1 MPATAPKFNRVRA
14 MATSTATTLAASNLR
29 TSSRQTRTNPART
42 SKIVGSSLRQNS
54 LISNPVVPPVN
65 TNEPHGFYPA
75 ITHFTDAITALPR
88 EYRRHTSLLKEVDAK
103 AWAPEENL
111 QTLLTACIAS
121 RPARE
126 ASTSLQNADEASKS
140 TAEPQTQQNAPE
152 SVTLAAIDDTSQT
165 SAASVDPVTLQRRRL
180 FYDLRN
186 NLTEMMVT
194 MDEKNHVINNANEE
208 LSRHLRRLEAIFPHI
223 ASEVSEEA
231 RLGSLTHWAYLENRV
246 PARATGHTS
255 RREAAASLATMHE
268 TDIASRSESR
278 REAMLA
284 RKQRQTHV
292 DSDFDEQRNSNRRNN
307 SNGKTRRIG
316 EIAAEAGLGISNAG
330 SAPKRKKVERPAGG
344 SVTAEV
350 VSARSNA
357 GGASMSREPSQQD
370 GVSKKRKAPTSGINT
385 ARKRYERPGFR
396 KFATNHV
403 FGRLATNASATYSPA
418 LISSPIS
425 GAFGKD
431 AHRGSPALSAVRPQS
446 SRARQNP
453 TQTVESTR
461 ARPASSTAHKNASI
475 GNGLTAS
482 TPELQ
487 NVAATTGKSAAEVKS
502 TMKESTNNR
511 GDRLVEDNDLTVNGT
526 NGESVGESVRGGI
539 LLERSSSKLGSLKRE
554 ADGMEE
560 SLTKNGASPR
570 LAQSALATERPSRGR
585 SSKTATPI
593 IGTFAESLEN
603 IDVDRANGLKS
614 KRPQPRS
621 RMKDQL
627 QDSLSPT
634 GLPVKR
640 SHKKGAGL
648 AAQAAAMQA
657 KRVTKDPAEDA
668 ASSMADGEQEDD
680 DEEANGEEA
689 IYCYCQG
696 ISYGEMVACD
706 AQDCPREWFHLEC
719 VGLEKAPGKNSK
731 SERHLSPGSQSN
743 TDTLSLAKWYC
754 DDCKE
759 NLKKAKFGSVGGNGK

>member
-1 MPATAPKFNRVRA
+1 MSNPATAPA
-14 MATSTATTLAASNLR
+14 
-29 TSSRQTRTNPART
+29 
-42 SKIVGSSLRQNS
+42 
-54 LISNPVVPPVN
+54 N

-111 QTLLTACIAS
+111 QALLTACIAS

-126 ASTSLQNADEASKS
+126 TSANLQYGDEGFASTL
-140 TAEPQTQQNAPE
+140 EPQNQQIAADSATSAVADNA
-152 SVTLAAIDDTSQT
+152 SQH
-165 SAASVDPVTLQRRRL
+165 SAASVDPVTRQRRRL
-180 FYDLRN
+180 FYDLRY

-208 LSRHLRRLEAIFPHI
+208 LSRHLRRLETIFPHI

-231 RLGSLTHWAYLENRV
+231 RLGSLTHWAYLENRA
-246 PARATGHTS
+246 PTRGTGHTS
-255 RREAAASLATMHE
+255 RRDAAASLATMHE

-292 DSDFDEQRNSNRRNN
+292 DSDFDEQRNSNRRTNG
-307 SNGKTRRIG
+307 NGKTRRIG
-316 EIAAEAGLGISNAG
+316 EITAEAAGLGISNAA
-330 SAPKRKKVERPAGG
+330 SAPKRKKAEKLAAG
-344 SVTAEV
+344 SLAAEV
-350 VSARSNA
+350 ASARSNA
-357 GGASMSREPSQQD
+357 GGVSMSREPSQQD
-370 GVSKKRKAPTSGINT
+370 GATKKRKAPTSSIHT
-385 ARKRYERPGFR
+385 ARKRYEYSLLCNYPTNDVFCRI
-396 KFATNHV
+396 ATTV
-403 FGRLATNASATYSPA
+403 SAANSPA
-418 LISSPIS
+418 LISSPTS

-431 AHRGSPALSAVRPQS
+431 THRGSPALSATRPQS
-446 SRARQNP
+446 SRARQNSS
-453 TQTVESTR
+453 QKVEGVR
-461 ARPASSTAHKNASI
+461 ARPDSSASHKNISN
-475 GNGLTAS
+475 GNTVTAS

-487 NVAATTGKSAAEVKS
+487 NMAALAGRSAAEGKN
-502 TMKESTNNR
+502 TMKESTNQR
-511 GDRLVEDNDLTVNGT
+511 GDRLVEEDDTTANGT
-526 NGESVGESVRGGI
+526 NGESVRGGI
-539 LLERSSSKLGSLKRE
+539 LLEHSSSKVGGLKRE
-554 ADGMEE
+554 ADTSEE
-560 SLTKNGASPR
+560 NLIKNGASPR
-570 LAQSALATERPSRGR
+570 LSQSLLTTDRAERPSRGR
-585 SSKTATPI
+585 SSKTATPVV
-593 IGTFAESLEN
+593 GSFADALEN

-614 KRPQPRS
+614 KRTQPRS

-657 KRVTKDPAEDA
+657 KRLTKDPAEDA
-668 ASSMADGEQEDD
+668 ASSMADGEQEDE

-689 IYCYCQG
+689 IYCYCQS

-706 AQDCPREWFHLEC
+706 AENCPREWFHLEC

-731 SERHLSPGSQSN
+731 SKIAFVSSSRPN
-743 TDTLSLAKWYC
+743 TDILT
-754 DDCKE
+754 
-759 NLKKAKFGSVGGNGK
+759 